1 MPEGLQRDLQA
12 IEEAEDIV
20 DEAIH
25 IEVDS
30 QYEDI
35 VDEAIHIEVD
45 SQYEDRACAGPFLR
59 EYEPPI
65 QRATVTGRGFSHRPM
80 EVRQASPTNDEECEV
95 VSNPRFYSTR
105 YSGTWSNNT
114 ISFSYDDCVKEE
126 QPKFKQMIFK
136 CSKEE

>member
-35 VDEAIHIEVD
+35 VDEAIHFEVD
-45 SQYEDRACAGPFLR
+45 SQYEDYRTCAGPFLR

-80 EVRQASPTNDEECEV
+80 EVRQASGTY
-95 VSNPRFYSTR
+95 YSQNR
-105 YSGTWSNNT
+105 QDSETWFTNT

-126 QPKFKQMIFK
+126 QPEFKQMIFK
-136 CSKEE
+136 RSKEE

>member
-1 MPEGLQRDLQA
+1 MPEGLQRDLQT
-12 IEEAEDIV
+12 IEEAENIV

-30 QYEDI
+30 QYDSDVELQYS
-35 VDEAIHIEVD
+35 VDLSNAG
-45 SQYEDRACAGPFLR
+45 RACVGPSLG
-59 EYEPPI
+59 EDEPPI
-65 QRATVTGRGFSHRPM
+65 QRATVTGRSFSHRPM

-95 VSNPRFYSTR
+95 VSNPRSYSTR